1 MGIEHHLL
9 ALTRIGTHEQH
20 AAVTEPDMSHLHR
33 DGDAIDEH
41 DLMAPV
47 ELVSLARGKRQRHIG
62 LSRHCSAFLAPALGI
77 APNRIVAAV
86 IAGTTQLFV
95 NPRQCQPFTAGL
107 RLVRQENRIQLLAP
121 WTDLRQWLVLAL
133 IVELCRPR
141 PDDFANHFPRQAQ
154 LTADRL
160 DGFALT
166 KKRSTYLCNRLHNQH
181 SKPASIIPGG
191 TLDPQ
196 TAGVPLGCRSPR

>member
-1 MGIEHHLL
+1 MAAHLGKAPVELPVLAQEHCINRRLHIVIDAACAGALEEGKSPVMGIEHHLL

-95 NPRQCQPFTAGL
+95 NPRQCQPFTAEL
-107 RLVRQENRIQLLAP
+107 RLVRQEKRIQLLAP

-133 IVELCRPR
+133 IVELCRP
-141 PDDFANHFPRQAQ
+141 
-154 LTADRL
+154 
-160 DGFALT
+160 
-166 KKRSTYLCNRLHNQH
+166 
-181 SKPASIIPGG
+181 
-191 TLDPQ
+191 
-196 TAGVPLGCRSPR
+196 